1 VRPIPLPANQPAK
14 RFYKGGRR
22 IAEFRGLTTWEEYT
36 PEDWV
41 GSVTSVFGQSPV
53 GLSVLGDGRL
63 LADAITSDPLPWL
76 GPEHVSKHG
85 ADTLLLVKLLDAGQR
100 LPIHVHPD
108 DGFAAT
114 HLGTAHGKAEA
125 WYILQP
131 GTVYLGLKQ
140 SLVREDLLGLIA
152 TKEVDTLLDTM
163 NAIEVA
169 SGDTVFVPPG
179 TLHAIGAGTFL
190 MEVQQPEDLSI
201 LVEWRDFAIDGAA
214 EGHLG
219 LGFEIAARA
228 ISLSPL
234 ALDDLEELVVRSAPA
249 GETLSA
255 RSRRYFRLQLAEA
268 GSRHAVGFAIA
279 IAHRGPAT
287 LQGGGDPVRL
297 AAGSTTLIPFGYGDF
312 SVAEGTVLLAKPPAL
327 G

>member
-1 VRPIPLPANQPAK
+1 
-14 RFYKGGRR
+14 
-22 IAEFRGLTTWEEYT
+22 
-36 PEDWV
+36 
-41 GSVTSVFGQSPV
+41 
-53 GLSVLGDGRL
+53 
-63 LADAITSDPLPWL
+63 
-76 GPEHVSKHG
+76 
-85 ADTLLLVKLLDAGQR
+85 
-100 LPIHVHPD
+100 
-108 DGFAAT
+108 
-114 HLGTAHGKAEA
+114 
-125 WYILQP
+125 
-131 GTVYLGLKQ
+131 
-140 SLVREDLLGLIA
+140 
-152 TKEVDTLLDTM
+152 
-163 NAIEVA
+163 
-169 SGDTVFVPPG
+169 VPPG

-214 EGHLG
+214 VGHLG
-219 LGFEIAARA
+219 LGFEIAAQA

-255 RSRRYFRLQLAEA
+255 RSRQYFRLQLAEA
-268 GSRHAVGFAIA
+268 GSQHAVGFAIA